1 MKICPKCRYL
11 DHEENGPNYECPMCG
26 VIYSKVFDD
35 INREKIA
42 RNERNFDKTWN
53 KIKRAPEKAFSTFWI
68 WAALMAVVA
77 IISGINIQ
85 RNVATV
91 DHVRPAFPTTSTPSP
106 PKSNISNFQTK
117 YEMRTEKKGR
127 CGFKVIANGTDNV
140 VFILLDKAIGKKVA
154 LLYVKA
160 GDELEIQI
168 PAGIYGYQM
177 IQGTIWLGENEHFG
191 VGTKYLE
198 GVETFTLEDNESGY
212 TSQFVKLEAVNGNL
226 HPTRTR
232 RISLN

>member
-11 DHEENGPNYECPMCG
+11 DHEENGPNYECPKCG
-26 VIYSKVFDD
+26 VIYSKVVDD

-42 RNERNFDKTWN
+42 RNERNFDQTWN

-68 WAALMAVVA
+68 WAGLMAAVA

-85 RNVATV
+85 RNMATV
-91 DHVRPAFPTTSTPSP
+91 DHVRQILPTTSTPPTS
-106 PKSNISNFQTK
+106 KSNISNFQSK
-117 YEMRTEKKGR
+117 YEMRTVEKGR

-140 VFILLDKAIGKKVA
+140 VFILLDKVTGKKNA
-154 LLYVKA
+154 LIYVKA

-168 PAGIYGYQM
+168 PAGKYGYQM
-177 IQGTIWLGENEHFG
+177 IQGTIWLGDNEHFG

-198 GVETFTLEDNESGY
+198 GVETFTLEDNERGY
-212 TSQFVKLEAVNGNL
+212 TSQIVTLQAVNGNL
-226 HPTRTR
+226 HPSRTK
-232 RISLN
+232 RISLK

>member
-26 VIYSKVFDD
+26 VIYSKVIDD

-42 RNERNFDKTWN
+42 RNERYFDKTWN

-68 WAALMAVVA
+68 WAGLMAVVA

-91 DHVRPAFPTTSTPSP
+91 DHSKPAFPTTSPLLT

-117 YEMRTEKKGR
+117 YEIRTEEKGR
-127 CGFKVIANGTDNV
+127 CGFKVIANGSNNV
-140 VFILLDKAIGKKVA
+140 IFILLDKATGKKVA

-168 PAGIYGYQM
+168 PAGAYGYQM
-177 IQGTIWLGENEHFG
+177 IQGVIWLGENEHFG
-191 VGTKYLE
+191 AGTTYLE
-198 GVETFTLEDNESGY
+198 GIETFVMKDDESGF
-212 TSQFVKLEAVNGNL
+212 TNQVVTLKSVNGNL
-226 HPTRTR
+226 HPTRTKK
-232 RISLN
+232 ISLK